1 LTRIFFDA
9 NVIIA
14 ASASNKG
21 EAHVLTR
28 LADERED
35 ITILTTEYAWDEAE
49 RNLQQQ
55 IPDAL
60 PKFYDL
66 RSRVGIVSEPSEG
79 LVTHLA
85 SYIPRNK
92 RPPNKDL
99 PIIAGAIFAAAD
111 YLITHDGEHFEPL
124 YGEKVY
130 DVEIQRPAAVL
141 ARLQQPARGGS

>member
-1 LTRIFFDA
+1 LTRVFFDA

-14 ASASNKG
+14 ASASNSG
-21 EAHVLTR
+21 AAHVITR
-28 LADERED
+28 LADQRED
-35 ITILTTEYAWDEAE
+35 FTLLTTEYAWDEAE

-55 IPDAL
+55 MPEVL

-66 RSRVGIVSEPSEG
+66 KSRIGIVAEPSEG
-79 LVTHLA
+79 LVNHLA

-124 YGEKVY
+124 YGERIY
-130 DVEIQRPAAVL
+130 DVEIQRPATVL
-141 ARLQQPARGGS
+141 ARLQPPTRDDS